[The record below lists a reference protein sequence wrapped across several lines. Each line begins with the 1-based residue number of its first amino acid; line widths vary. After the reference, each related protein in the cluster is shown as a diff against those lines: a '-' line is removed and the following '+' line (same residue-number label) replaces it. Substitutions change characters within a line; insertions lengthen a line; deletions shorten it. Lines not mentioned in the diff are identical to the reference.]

1 MIRLSSALALAGGL
15 ATGAGLM
22 YLLDP
27 DLGKHRRSRAQRKLS
42 RATRS
47 AARAAVAARESA
59 QELGE
64 KATAALKLNG
74 HKRSVL
80 RLPRSRVGKVAVGT
94 LAAAALAGGT
104 LAAVGR
110 TAAN

>member
-42 RATRS
+42 RATQ
-47 AARAAVAARESA
+47 RAAVAAREGA

-74 HKRSVL
+74 HKRRVL
-80 RLPRSRVGKVAVGT
+80 RLPRSRAGKVAVGT